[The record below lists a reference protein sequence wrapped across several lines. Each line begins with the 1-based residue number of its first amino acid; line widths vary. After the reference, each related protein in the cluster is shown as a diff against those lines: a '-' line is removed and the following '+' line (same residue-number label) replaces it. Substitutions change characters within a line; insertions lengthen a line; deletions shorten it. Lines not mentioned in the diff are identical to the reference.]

1 MPMSHAGAPTHANRH
16 RRFVEGTLLLT
27 LALFSTD
34 AAAACRPIAGLS
46 DLVHDLNR
54 LWRTSVLLCDAVGMR
69 GPRARADVHARRV
82 YIDSRWLD
90 EISWDYGRGA
100 PAGIIAHEWAHV
112 AHRATELQADC
123 LAGFAMSILGFSRRD
138 VRDFAVANSWHASP
152 SHGTSEQ
159 RVEAALRGYYDG
171 PVRVSHKELMT
182 GLCPPG
188 VR

>member
-1 MPMSHAGAPTHANRH
+1 MPTSHAGATIRANRH
-16 RRFVEGTLLLT
+16 RWFAEGILLVTLSFL
-27 LALFSTD
+27 STS
-34 AAAACRPIAGLS
+34 AAACRPIDGLS

-54 LWRTSVLLCDAVGMR
+54 LWQTSVRLCDAVGMR
-69 GPRARADVHARRV
+69 GPRARADVRARRV
-82 YIDSRWLD
+82 YVDSRWLD
-90 EISWDYGRGA
+90 GIAWDYGRGA

-123 LAGFAMSILGFSRRD
+123 LAGFAMSVLGFSRRA
-138 VRDFAVANSWHASP
+138 VRDFAVANSWHAGP

-171 PVRVSHKELMT
+171 PVRISHRDLMR